1 MSSLCLRSCSR
12 AKHARR
18 RDVKILENQKCA
30 RSLHLATHTVDA
42 ARERPLRTPVP
53 GDVKLTIRI
62 HCNEVKQAAHAI
74 SYIRQGR
81 GHGIRRIQAAYT
93 HLVRAG
99 HKCEHAEECRTTMH
113 APCFS
118 SFECPSRQNKILHHP
133 PPDSQG
139 APGGHRRERLRMASL
154 PQRLDSAEAAAT
166 TTEAQHVDPDYF
178 TDGRARPKWNAGP
191 ATWQTHGPQCGVWPP
206 GGTARKYVLTSWR
219 EELVQHDTAVAG
231 ELVRVSPEYEA
242 GSFLSKYA
250 GQVGRL
256 TQPYGD
262 GYWGVIFEGWKREEV
277 LHVGEQGMFMLSYV
291 YARGSKD
298 ALDVRHPPCNRF
310 GKVRMMQT
318 RSAEKTFHQKMFQ

>member
-81 GHGIRRIQAAYT
+81 GYGIRRIQAACT

-113 APCFS
+113 AP
-118 SFECPSRQNKILHHP
+118 
-133 PPDSQG
+133 
-139 APGGHRRERLRMASL
+139 ASL
-154 PQRLDSAEAAAT
+154 PLSVLRDKTKSCITPLLTVRGRRVAIAASGCEWLRYRNASI
-166 TTEAQHVDPDYF
+166 P
-178 TDGRARPKWNAGP
+178 RKLRPRRPRRSTWTRIISQTAGP
-191 ATWQTHGPQCGVWPP
+191 GPS
-206 GGTARKYVLTSWR
+206 GTQAPL
-219 EELVQHDTAVAG
+219 L
-231 ELVRVSPEYEA
+231 
-242 GSFLSKYA
+242 
-250 GQVGRL
+250 GRL
-256 TQPYGD
+256 TGPSVVCGHQAG
-262 GYWGVIFEGWKREEV
+262 
-277 LHVGEQGMFMLSYV
+277 L
-291 YARGSKD
+291 RGSM
-298 ALDVRHPPCNRF
+298 C
-310 GKVRMMQT
+310 
-318 RSAEKTFHQKMFQ
+318 

>member
-1 MSSLCLRSCSR
+1 M
-12 AKHARR
+12 
-18 RDVKILENQKCA
+18 
-30 RSLHLATHTVDA
+30 A
-42 ARERPLRTPVP
+42 A
-53 GDVKLTIRI
+53 
-62 HCNEVKQAAHAI
+62 
-74 SYIRQGR
+74 
-81 GHGIRRIQAAYT
+81 
-93 HLVRAG
+93 
-99 HKCEHAEECRTTMH
+99 
-113 APCFS
+113 
-118 SFECPSRQNKILHHP
+118 
-133 PPDSQG
+133 
-139 APGGHRRERLRMASL
+139 L

>member
-1 MSSLCLRSCSR
+1 M
-12 AKHARR
+12 
-18 RDVKILENQKCA
+18 
-30 RSLHLATHTVDA
+30 A
-42 ARERPLRTPVP
+42 A
-53 GDVKLTIRI
+53 
-62 HCNEVKQAAHAI
+62 
-74 SYIRQGR
+74 
-81 GHGIRRIQAAYT
+81 
-93 HLVRAG
+93 
-99 HKCEHAEECRTTMH
+99 
-113 APCFS
+113 
-118 SFECPSRQNKILHHP
+118 
-133 PPDSQG
+133 
-139 APGGHRRERLRMASL
+139 L

-191 ATWQTHGPQCGVWPP
+191 ATWQTHGPHCGVWPP

-219 EELVQHDTAVAG
+219 EELVQHDTAVPG

-310 GKVRMMQT
+310 GKVQMMQT